1 MADLL
6 DLIGAEAVRL
16 RATMLRM
23 VADRLH
29 EAEEEAARIRRAAFL
44 DATLTRQEAVRAM
57 NERLQDAEHTADTVR
72 SEALAANHRAK
83 QKTLPVLA
91 GAAARVEDLRHQVAR
106 LFDQADGLV
115 PSLGEAAAQVRRLIE
130 ELDVHYPDTLDLTD
144 SSAHEDVET
153 HHTDAG

>member
-1 MADLL
+1 
-6 DLIGAEAVRL
+6 
-16 RATMLRM
+16 
-23 VADRLH
+23 
-29 EAEEEAARIRRAAFL
+29 
-44 DATLTRQEAVRAM
+44 M

-72 SEALAANHRAK
+72 SEALAANRRAK

-130 ELDVHYPDTLDLTD
+130 ELDVHYPDTLDLTY